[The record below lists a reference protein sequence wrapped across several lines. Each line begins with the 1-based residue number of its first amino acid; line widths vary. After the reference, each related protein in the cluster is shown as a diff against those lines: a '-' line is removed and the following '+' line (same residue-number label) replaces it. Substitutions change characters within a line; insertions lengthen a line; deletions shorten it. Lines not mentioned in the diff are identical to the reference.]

1 MASKI
6 QHLMTIADLE
16 AMPDDDGNR
25 YELIEGELYVSSAP
39 GLTHQIVSDNIVHLI
54 RTYLDKNPIG
64 IVVSTIGLILS
75 DHNGVIP
82 DIVFFRHEDYS
93 RIVSNER
100 LYSAPQIV
108 VEILSSGSANTRR
121 DRIAKYKLY
130 QKYGVKEYWIVDRER
145 QAVEIFRLQGEV
157 LELNAKL
164 SDDEEIATP
173 LLPGF
178 SCRARQIFALLPNVD

>member
-6 QHLMTIADLE
+6 ENLMTIADLE

-54 RTYLDKNPIG
+54 RSYLDQNPIG

-75 DHNGVIP
+75 EYNGVIP
-82 DIVFFRHEDYS
+82 DIVFFTREEQS

-100 LYSAPQIV
+100 LHSAPSIV
-108 VEILSSGSANTRR
+108 IEILSTGSSNVRR

-130 QKYGVKEYWIVDRER
+130 QKYGVQEYWIVDRDL
-145 QAVEIFRLQGEV
+145 QVLEIFRLRDDV
-157 LELNAKL
+157 LELQAKL
-164 SDDEEIATP
+164 SGEDQVSSS

-178 SCRARQIFALLPNVD
+178 SCLARQIFALP